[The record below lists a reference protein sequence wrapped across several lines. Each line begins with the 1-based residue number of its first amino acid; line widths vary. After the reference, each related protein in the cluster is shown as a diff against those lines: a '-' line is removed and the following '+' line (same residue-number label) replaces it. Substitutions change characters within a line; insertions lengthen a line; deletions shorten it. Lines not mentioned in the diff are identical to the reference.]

1 LIRRN
6 LWGDGTHPSL
16 ETGGDSLKVEDK
28 ESEVGI
34 VVNHFSEADAGLDL

>member
-1 LIRRN
+1 
-6 LWGDGTHPSL
+6 LWGDRTRPSL

-34 VVNHFSEADAGLDL
+34 VVNYFGEADAGLDL